1 MCTNTSLP
9 PSSGWMKPKPLSG
22 LNHFTVPVAMRRSP
36 WKATTSGPA
45 GPEPQPARNQPPRRR
60 RNRMEERAP
69 MSGVEDNPAKGR
81 FEMASGDAVAF
92 VEYTRAGHRIALLHT
107 EVPEAL
113 SGQGVGSKLARGAL
127 DAVRAEG
134 LKVVPRCGF
143 VAAYVERHP
152 EYRDLL
158 DDGG

>member
-1 MCTNTSLP
+1 
-9 PSSGWMKPKPLSG
+9 
-22 LNHFTVPVAMRRSP
+22 
-36 WKATTSGPA
+36 
-45 GPEPQPARNQPPRRR
+45 
-60 RNRMEERAP
+60 MEERAP
-69 MSGVEDNPAKGR
+69 MSEVGDNPAKGR

-92 VEYTRAGHRIALLHT
+92 VEYTRAGDRIVLTHT
-107 EVPEAL
+107 EVPQAL
-113 SGQGVGSKLARGAL
+113 SGQGVGSKLVRGTL